1 MLGIF
6 SGSLYVWESK
16 LVLRPFHPSTET
28 ILLPITTQNQERG
41 CIFMTM
47 NKVIIPA
54 TAAVKSEEGE
64 KKDKTFGHTA
74 VAQQ

>member
-1 MLGIF
+1 
-6 SGSLYVWESK
+6 
-16 LVLRPFHPSTET
+16 
-28 ILLPITTQNQERG
+28 
-41 CIFMTM
+41 MTM

-54 TAAVKSEEGE
+54 TAAVKSGEGK

>member
-1 MLGIF
+1 
-6 SGSLYVWESK
+6 
-16 LVLRPFHPSTET
+16 
-28 ILLPITTQNQERG
+28 
-41 CIFMTM
+41 MTM